1 MKTCPECEQN
11 ERLMKIQHATIE
23 RLKKENL
30 QLKTDIMELNVRLHE
45 RTQGFLSRSGPFKR

>member
-1 MKTCPECEQN
+1 MKTCTECEQS
-11 ERLMKIQHATIE
+11 ERLLKIQHATIE

-30 QLKTDIMELNVRLHE
+30 QLKTDIAEMNVRLHE